1 MKILKTKSEI
11 FESIMVFG
19 FLLGI
24 LFPIRIVFVRYVSDN
39 WLGSLGILSLVY
51 IILIIL
57 IKKNKLGK
65 FGKMIARQL
74 FKIHKG
80 KRRIFVYTNIAMSM
94 LFFSTVVYGMETA
107 KDDYYT
113 KAIDEIFYG
122 LPQQALTNPEEA
134 QKYVT
139 TELPK
144 MSPDDIGAAIIT
156 LILLPFTNHDQFII
170 LWGLVDRLTEG
181 WFLNLSIILLVEQI
195 EVIGFLVAIKFIIK
209 EKIINP

>member
-1 MKILKTKSEI
+1 MKLLKPKQEI
-11 FESIMVFG
+11 FESVLVYG

-24 LFPIRIVFVRYVSDN
+24 LFPVRLLFVRFVGDS
-39 WLGSLGILSLVY
+39 WIGSLGILTLVY

-80 KRRIFVYTNIAMSM
+80 KRRYFVYTNIALAT

-107 KDDYYT
+107 KGDYYSN
-113 KAIDEIFYG
+113 EINRMLG
-122 LPQQALTNPEEA
+122 LLPQQNLQNPEEM
-134 QKYVT
+134 QKFVEI
-139 TELPK
+139 ELPK
-144 MSPDDIGAAIIT
+144 MSPDNLLQNIIS
-156 LILLPFTNHDQFII
+156 IIFLPFTNHDMFII
-170 LWGLVDRLTEG
+170 LWGLTDRITDG
-181 WFLNLSIILLVEQI
+181 WLLNLSIIILAEQI

-209 EKIINP
+209 EKLINP